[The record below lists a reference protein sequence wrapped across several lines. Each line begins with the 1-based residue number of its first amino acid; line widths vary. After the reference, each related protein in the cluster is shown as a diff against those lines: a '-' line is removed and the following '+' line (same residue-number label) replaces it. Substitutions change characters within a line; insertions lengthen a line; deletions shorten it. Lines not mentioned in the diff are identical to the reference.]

1 MSILNV
7 KSGRINTSYLFR
19 WFNQATGWLKLILK
33 RQRYHIGITL
43 LALLGIVLA
52 VGMITN
58 ASFFSQAVYRAILNQ
73 ELSDFALSTGRP
85 AFSTSVYFF
94 PSQRV
99 PVSLEKAEN
108 LSRQFSNIL
117 AGKVGLP
124 TRQTGLQVSSGG
136 MMLQPETDSALY
148 AAGKNY
154 LGDVQVVYVA
164 GAADHIVVSDGKV
177 FNEEDSSNPVLEVWM
192 HERLAQEMGVHVGER
207 FKIGVTIVDNQVP
220 ILLAGFWHAKDPQAN
235 YWFTNPDIGLKDAL
249 LVRRQDYIKFIQ
261 PKIASGSREAD
272 WFITLDERKVLPQN
286 GSSYIDGFTSG
297 LALIDK
303 TLPGARLNSAP
314 LVPLENFVQR
324 SNTLMV
330 LLLSYNLPAF
340 GILLYFL
347 VITSTIIARWQRKD
361 TSILV
366 SRGMSVP
373 NVVNMVFI
381 EQMLLFILGL
391 PLGILFGMFLALMM
405 GYSNGFLS
413 FTPRAP
419 LPVSLDGLSF
429 PLAILAMA
437 FYLLARLIPSFQVAR
452 QSLVTEER
460 EWARPV
466 DHPVIYRYY
475 LDLILIIPTYYAYD
489 QMVKHGSLAGLIVS
503 KPQDLFNDPVL
514 ILVPALFIL
523 TVALVIMRLFPLI
536 MSLIDSLASLTPWLT
551 LHLALRQ
558 LGRQSQ
564 DYLRPLLLVIVSLAL
579 GVYTLSMAASL
590 DKWLVERVYY
600 KFGADMVLTPMPL
613 IQGTVFTDGYWIP
626 AASEFSKLP
635 GVAGATRVGN
645 YFAIIKPNPDTEED
659 GRFLAIDR
667 LDFPSVA
674 WYRSDFSQESLGALM
689 NRLALSQDGVLVSQD
704 FLARNKLGIG
714 DLITVRVSIDQNTNA
729 QSEFTIAGA
738 YQYFPTAY
746 EDQEGVTIIGDLDSL
761 SNLFNY
767 TVPHDIWLKLKP
779 GADGK
784 AVLKAI
790 PGKLGISYAKETDTT
805 VYLMAEQARMERAG
819 IFGTLTIG
827 FLATAAM
834 AILGLLLY
842 SYASLRQRVY
852 QFAVLHA
859 QGVSRRQIIVQVVME
874 YTFLAVF
881 GVMVGAAVGRYAS
894 DLFVPFFRF
903 TGEVGIPL
911 PPLIPIIANQEVW
924 NLTIT
929 FTLVIILA
937 EIGAITA
944 ALRQRL
950 ALLLK

>member
-7 KSGRINTSYLFR
+7 RSGRINPSILSR

-33 RQRYHIGITL
+33 RQRYHIGISL

-94 PSQRV
+94 PSQRI
-99 PVSLEKAEN
+99 PVSLEQAES
-108 LSRQFSNIL
+108 LSRQFSTIL
-117 AGKVGLP
+117 ADKVGLP

-154 LGDVQVVYVA
+154 LGNVQVVYAA
-164 GAADHIVVSDGKV
+164 GAPDHVVASDGKV
-177 FNEEDSSNPVLEVWM
+177 FKEEGSSDPVLEVWM
-192 HERLAQEMGVHVGER
+192 HERLAQEMGVHIGER
-207 FKIGVTIVDNQVP
+207 LKIGVTIVDTQIP
-220 ILLAGFWHAKDPQAN
+220 IVLAGFWHAKDPQAN

-249 LVRRQDYIKFIQ
+249 LVRRADYIKFIQ
-261 PKIASGSREAD
+261 PNITSGSREAN
-272 WFITLDERKVLPQN
+272 WFITLDERKILPQN
-286 GSSYIDGFTSG
+286 GEKYIDGFKSG

-314 LVPLENFVQR
+314 LVPLGSFVQR

-347 VITSTIIARWQRKD
+347 IITSTIIARWQRKD

-373 NVVNMVFI
+373 NVMNMVII
-381 EQMLLFILGL
+381 EQLLLFILGL
-391 PLGILFGMFLALMM
+391 PLGILLGMFLALIM

-413 FTPRAP
+413 FTQRAP

-437 FYLLARLIPSFQVAR
+437 FYLLARLIPTFQVTR
-452 QSLVTEER
+452 QSLVTNER

-466 DHPVIYRYY
+466 DRPIIYRYY

-489 QMVKHGSLAGLIVS
+489 QMTKHGSLSSLIVS

-523 TVALVIMRLFPLI
+523 TASLVIMRLFPLV

-551 LHLALRQ
+551 VHLALRQ

-564 DYLRPLLLVIVSLAL
+564 DYLRPLLLVVVSLAL

-590 DKWLVERVYY
+590 DKWLVERIYY
-600 KFGADMVLTPMPL
+600 KFGADIVFTPMPL
-613 IQGTVFTDGYWIP
+613 SAGTVVTDGYWIP
-626 AASEFSKLP
+626 APSEFLKLP
-635 GVAGATRVGN
+635 GVAAATRVGN
-645 YFAIIKPNPDTEED
+645 YFATIKPNQDRDED

-667 LDFPSVA
+667 LNFPSTA
-674 WYRSDFSQESLGALM
+674 WFRSDFSQDNLGTLM

-704 FLARNKLGIG
+704 FLAKNKLNIG
-714 DLITVRVSIDQNTNA
+714 DLISVRVSIDQKTRL
-729 QSEFTIAGA
+729 QSEFTIVGV

-746 EDQEGVTIIGDLDSL
+746 EDQEGVTVIGDIDSL
-761 SNLFNY
+761 SNLINY

-790 PGKLGISYAKETDTT
+790 PPLLGISYAKETDTRA
-805 VYLMAEQARMERAG
+805 YLAIEQTRMERAG

-827 FLATAAM
+827 FLATSAM

-859 QGVSRRQIIVQVVME
+859 QGVSRRQIVVQVVME
-874 YTFLAVF
+874 YTFLAMF
-881 GVMVGAAVGRYAS
+881 GVVVGVFVGRLAS

-903 TGEVGIPL
+903 TGETGIPL
-911 PPLIPIIANQEVW
+911 PPLIPIIANQEVR
-924 NLTIT
+924 NLTLI
-929 FTLVIILA
+929 FTMIIILA
-937 EIGAITA
+937 EIGAIGA